1 MGGLGSSIKDVNAYT
16 FQPVT
21 TRFLVNQ
28 VKPGGAIMGT
38 PEQSSAFKNSK
49 VKTATA
55 KFVTDTDK
63 APYKLKAQWTS
74 DKGQE
79 AFVIGNKKYAS
90 AFATNYFNAADDG
103 QIGMST
109 YLGAEG
115 TTGDYNTMF
124 AYPFIGTYDHRVKLK
139 NKITGKIATEATVEK
154 YTTSDYLEGGA
165 DTVLNE
171 KRNVASNVYSRM
183 AQKEALHHSQGAFWM
198 CIVVVQWA
206 DLMICKTRWLS
217 IRDQG
222 MSNQTMNFGLFFET
236 LLAAWLAYFN
246 IFALAFGTRNIK
258 LTHWFPAMPFS
269 MLIFCYDETRKYLMR
284 ATSPVS
290 IDKKTGRSQRSPGWL
305 ERNTYY

>member
-1 MGGLGSSIKDVNAYT
+1 
-16 FQPVT
+16 
-21 TRFLVNQ
+21 
-28 VKPGGAIMGT
+28 MGT
-38 PEQSSAFKNSK
+38 PEQSSAFKYSM
-49 VKTATA
+49 VKTASAVVTGKDA
-55 KFVTDTDK
+55 KWISSV
-63 APYKLKAQWTS
+63 S
-74 DKGQE
+74 DKK
-79 AFVIGNKKYAS
+79 AFEIGNKKYAS

-103 QIGMST
+103 TIGKST

-115 TTGDYNTMF
+115 TTGDYKTMF
-124 AYPFIGTYDHRVKLK
+124 AYPFIGSYDVA
-139 NKITGKIATEATVEK
+139 GDGEA
-154 YTTSDYLEGGA
+154 YTTSDYLAGDNA
-165 DTVLNE
+165 VKNE

>member
-1 MGGLGSSIKDVNAYT
+1 
-16 FQPVT
+16 
-21 TRFLVNQ
+21 
-28 VKPGGAIMGT
+28 MGT

-115 TTGDYNTMF
+115 KKGDYNTMF
-124 AYPFIGTYDHRVKLK
+124 AYPFIGTYDVAGD
-139 NKITGKIATEATVEK
+139 GKET